1 MPPLTRISSPT
12 WYFRMLA
19 SSLALPVGVWEKK
32 AELILRLV
40 TGVVKEGPR
49 REDAGGHPVTETP
62 CPDNKHLL
70 STLLFAQPYPH
81 HFHNDQ
87 GNKKSYGRWP

>member
-19 SSLALPVGVWEKK
+19 SSLALPVGVREKK

-40 TGVVKEGPR
+40 TGAVKEGPK
-49 REDAGGHPVTETP
+49 EKMQVVPPVTENP
-62 CPDNKHLL
+62 LPR
-70 STLLFAQPYPH
+70 Q
-81 HFHNDQ
+81 
-87 GNKKSYGRWP
+87 

>member
-1 MPPLTRISSPT
+1 
-12 WYFRMLA
+12 MLA

-40 TGVVKEGPR
+40 TGVVKEGPK
-49 REDAGGHPVTETP
+49 EKMQVVTPVTETP

-70 STLLFAQPYPH
+70 STYCLLSPLPH

-87 GNKKSYGRWP
+87 GNKSYDGGHEATRAFDGLLG